1 MHKFFLFIALIFSRL
16 KIATAEQKIYSIHQG
31 KNMNKNILVIG
42 GTRFF
47 GKLLVQRLLMA
58 GHKVTVAT
66 RGYAPDPFGERVQRV
81 RVDRRNGLAMRAAFR
96 SAEYDVVFDQMCYS
110 PLDAAIAVHT
120 FAGKVGR
127 YVMTST
133 VDVYRTLLGNQ
144 DRAFTEDD
152 LDVRAQPIDLA
163 YPWHDP
169 TLAVQS
175 YVSGKLQAEA
185 FLYRD
190 GTLPLVT
197 ARLGHVLGGPGD
209 FTGRL
214 AHYVDLIRAGAP
226 LRYSSAGAVT
236 SFMAPQD
243 AADFLM
249 WVGGQQFGGPVNG
262 ASDGALSAHGLYQ
275 RVADVLEARPEVI
288 QVREPGATGQLSPFD
303 YPAPLALDTSRATG
317 LGYRFGHNDEWLED
331 AIRQHDLAFV

>member
-1 MHKFFLFIALIFSRL
+1 MIT
-16 KIATAEQKIYSIHQG
+16 TAEQKIYSIHQG

-47 GKLLVQRLLMA
+47 GKLLVQRLIMA

-66 RGYAPDPFGERVQRV
+66 RGYAPDPFGDRVERI

-96 SAEYDVVFDQMCYS
+96 SASYDVVFDQMCYS
-110 PLDAAIAVHT
+110 PLDAAIAVHA

-133 VDVYRTLLGNQ
+133 IDVYRALLGTQ
-144 DRAFTEDD
+144 EKPFAEDD
-152 LDVRAQPIDLA
+152 LDVLAQPIDLA

-169 TLAVQS
+169 TLATQS

-190 GTLPLVT
+190 GSLPLVT

-226 LRYSSAGAVT
+226 LRYSNADART

-243 AADFLM
+243 AADFLV
-249 WVGGQQFGGPVNG
+249 WLGAEQFKGAVNG
-262 ASDGALSAHGLYQ
+262 ACDGALSAHGLYH
-275 RVADVLEARPEVI
+275 RVADVLEARPKTM
-288 QVREPGATGQLSPFD
+288 QVRESAAASQLSPFD

-317 LGYRFGHNDEWLED
+317 LGYRFGHSDEWLED
-331 AIRQHDLAFV
+331 AIRQYDLAFV